1 MTHADTFDAFEASAK
16 SAGFTEVLKK
26 DWQSSLA
33 LDTHTH
39 PFDVQAQVVAG
50 ELWLKR
56 STSRQ
61 VATSHWPPMCLMKNA
76 TAPLAPPFG
85 LRGDSP
91 SHNNRLRALVA
102 YRY

>member
-26 DWQSSLA
+26 DWQPSLA

-50 ELWLKR
+50 ELWLTAAGKTQHLTAGSDFALAANMPHEER
-56 STSRQ
+56 YGAAGATVWIARRQ
-61 VATSHWPPMCLMKNA
+61 PVAQ
-76 TAPLAPPFG
+76 
-85 LRGDSP
+85 
-91 SHNNRLRALVA
+91 
-102 YRY
+102 

>member
-26 DWQSSLA
+26 DWQPSLA

-50 ELWLKR
+50 ELWLTAAGKTLR
-56 STSRQ
+56 RRW
-61 VATSHWPPMCLMKNA
+61 SHCLDCAA
-76 TAPLAPPFG
+76 TARRTIIGFA
-85 LRGDSP
+85 R
-91 SHNNRLRALVA
+91 
-102 YRY
+102 

>member
-50 ELWLKR
+50 ELWL
-56 STSRQ
+56 T
-61 VATSHWPPMCLMKNA
+61 AAGKNA
-76 TAPLAPPFG
+76 APHG
-85 LRGDSP
+85 RQ
-91 SHNNRLRALVA
+91 RLRIGRQCAS
-102 YRY
+102 